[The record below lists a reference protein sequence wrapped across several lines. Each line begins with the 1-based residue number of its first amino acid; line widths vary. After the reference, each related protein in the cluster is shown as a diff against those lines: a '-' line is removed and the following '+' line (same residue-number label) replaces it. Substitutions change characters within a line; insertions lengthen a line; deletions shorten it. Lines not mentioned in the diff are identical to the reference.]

1 MKKEYNAPELELI
14 ALILNGVC
22 SDVIHT
28 SFEQGGGNTGWT
40 WNDKDDE
47 DFGELP

>member
-28 SFEQGGGNTGWT
+28 SFEKGGGNTGWT